1 MNTIAPTQNGF
12 RHNRSTIHA
21 MLDLIMMCYDNLNCQ
36 KFSALIFL
44 DTQKAFDSVSH
55 QKLLKKLEYYGI
67 RGVANS
73 VICSYLRNRKQ
84 YVSMYNK
91 RSSEKLVEYG
101 IPQGSI
107 LGPLLFLI
115 YVNDLPS
122 AMQTVPRFFADDT
135 ALLTTE
141 NNVDNLQCLT
151 NSELSRVSNWM
162 LANNLVVNI
171 AKTVALLV
179 FPQTRK
185 STTSLTLNFDNQI
198 VQPSESAK
206 YLGIFVDEQLSFKPH
221 IIFLKKKI
229 TRSVGVLAKLS
240 YYLPCNTLII
250 LYYSFVHTHLHYTLP
265 LWGPT
270 YKSYLMKLKRL
281 QNKALRIISK
291 TKIRG
296 KMTPQYYK
304 YEILKLE
311 NLYNFEIAKLM
322 YQFTPSK
329 LPLNFN
335 HYFAYLSDV
344 SSYSTRHTSSNDI
357 FLLRF
362 MSSKIQHSI
371 KYIGAKIWNSIPS
384 DLKNASYSKFKESY
398 QKFILSKY
406 KN

>member
-12 RHNRSTIHA
+12 KHNRSTIHA
-21 MLDLIMMCYDNLNCQ
+21 MIDLITTCYDNLNCK

-44 DTQKAFDSVSH
+44 DIQKAFDSVSH

-73 VICSYLRNRKQ
+73 LICSYLRNRKQ
-84 YVSMYNK
+84 YVSIYNK

-141 NNVDNLQCLT
+141 NNIDNLQHLT
-151 NSELSRVSNWM
+151 NSKLSRVSNWM
-162 LANNLVVNI
+162 LANNLEVNK

-185 STTSLTLNFDNQI
+185 STTFLTLNFDNQI

-221 IIFLKKKI
+221 IIFLEKKI
-229 TRSVGVLAKLS
+229 ARSVGVLASSMQYVNNFELFS
-240 YYLPCNTLII
+240 RTYSFSLCVAIVGCNT
-250 LYYSFVHTHLHYTLP
+250 
-265 LWGPT
+265 
-270 YKSYLMKLKRL
+270 
-281 QNKALRIISK
+281 
-291 TKIRG
+291 
-296 KMTPQYYK
+296 
-304 YEILKLE
+304 
-311 NLYNFEIAKLM
+311 
-322 YQFTPSK
+322 
-329 LPLNFN
+329 
-335 HYFAYLSDV
+335 
-344 SSYSTRHTSSNDI
+344 
-357 FLLRF
+357 
-362 MSSKIQHSI
+362 
-371 KYIGAKIWNSIPS
+371 
-384 DLKNASYSKFKESY
+384 
-398 QKFILSKY
+398 
-406 KN
+406 